1 MHMKRKGFT
10 LTELLIT
17 IAAIAVMLTM
27 FMLSSVN
34 ASRSADYNKVITN
47 LRNLSIAAMTYYSQ
61 NVGKNFTGD
70 SVSNVNITA
79 DVKKYLSNITGL
91 QDGDK
96 YYVYI
101 NVKDTPHSWWAGF
114 DVQTS
119 NQAVGGKWSTEETAL
134 SARLAA
140 RAKTLNLRW
149 SDGFGDGNLPKVT
162 GDDNAKKIYQSGKK
176 YVWMLIRTG
185 K

>member
-1 MHMKRKGFT
+1 MRKGFT

-17 IAAIAVMLTM
+17 IAAIAVLMTM

-47 LRNLSIAAMTYYSQ
+47 MRSLSMAAMTYYSQ
-61 NVGKNFTGD
+61 NIGKNFIDTETKKK
-70 SVSNVNITA
+70 NITN
-79 DVKKYLSNITGL
+79 DVKKHLSNITGL

-101 NVKDTPHSWWAGF
+101 NVEDNPDSWWVGY
-114 DVQTS
+114 DVNMSGQGT
-119 NQAVGGKWSTEETAL
+119 WSTEETAL

-140 RAKTLNLRW
+140 RAQSLNLRPS
-149 SDGFGDGNLPKVT
+149 SDLNTLPKVK
-162 GDDNAKKIYQSGKK
+162 DEARYSNKQK
-176 YVWMLIRTG
+176 YVWMLVRTG
-185 K
+185 Y

>member
-1 MHMKRKGFT
+1 MKRKGFT

-61 NVGKNFTGD
+61 NVGKDFVGSETTKK
-70 SVSNVNITA
+70 NITS

-91 QDGDK
+91 QDGSN

-101 NVKDTPHSWWAGF
+101 NVADNPDSWWAGYK
-114 DVQTS
+114 VNMSGQGT
-119 NQAVGGKWSTEETAL
+119 WSTEETAL
-134 SARLAA
+134 SQRLET
-140 RAKTLNLRW
+140 RAQSLNLRP
-149 SDGFGDGNLPKVT
+149 SDDETTLPKVSDS
-162 GDDNAKKIYQSGKK
+162 GRYSKGKK
-176 YVWMLIRTG
+176 YVWMLIRSG